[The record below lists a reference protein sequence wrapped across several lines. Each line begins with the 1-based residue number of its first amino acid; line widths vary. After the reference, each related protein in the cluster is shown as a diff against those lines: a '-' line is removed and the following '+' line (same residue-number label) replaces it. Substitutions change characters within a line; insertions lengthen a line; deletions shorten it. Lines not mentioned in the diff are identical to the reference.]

1 MGLLEHVASAI
12 KAYRYHMVA
21 VCLIFFLIKEHGSEY
36 Q

>member
-21 VCLIFFLIKEHGSEY
+21 VCLIFFDQGAWNEY